1 MAKPKEF
8 QGKVKR
14 IYKYCADKISV
25 ITIKQHIEKLVPSW
39 GKAVFK
45 STYKIWKAAIFSLF
59 CFLFF
64 YYFLGS
70 QIAENID
77 VQTQYL
83 LPKQQSAKMETA
95 NAMNFL
101 LKREVDD
108 KMWTPNLPPLFP
120 AYVLDNMPNF
130 QIGIVDAVQD
140 INDILRRM
148 EGINAEQY
156 DDLQKAGQLLNYAP
170 NIWLLSKKDTFNIAP
185 SSNTQYRK
193 AAKYLRKF
201 NERADFS
208 PHANHLPRF
217 MEQISRKL
225 TKLVFKSE
233 EHQQEHGGDIID
245 FRVDNIFYHNC
256 GYAFAL
262 SQICKAMG
270 ADYKEEILRH
280 NVYTE
285 WTYLLSSLQKAAEFQ
300 PVVVRS
306 GKPKD
311 LLTPNHLTEQNFYL
325 MRALVAVEKIRTA
338 LAKGATVDAN

>member
-1 MAKPKEF
+1 MAKQHEF
-8 QGKVKR
+8 QEKVKKIYERFVAKIR
-14 IYKYCADKISV
+14 IIA
-25 ITIKQHIEKLVPSW
+25 IKQYLKKLVPNW
-39 GKAVFK
+39 CRTVLEN
-45 STYKIWKAAIFSLF
+45 TYKVWKTVLISSF

-70 QIAENID
+70 QIAEDID
-77 VQTQYL
+77 VQTKYL

-95 NAMNFL
+95 NAMSFL
-101 LKREVDD
+101 LKRELDD

-120 AYVLDNMPNF
+120 AYALDNMPNF
-130 QIGIVDAVQD
+130 QIGIVDAARD
-140 INDILRRM
+140 INVVLRRM

-156 DDLQKAGQLLNYAP
+156 DDLQRAGQLLNYAP
-170 NIWLLSKKDTFNIAP
+170 NVWLLSKKDAFNIAP

-208 PHANHLPRF
+208 PHANHLPQF

-225 TKLVFKSE
+225 TKLVLKSE

-245 FRVDNIFYHNC
+245 FRVDDIFYHNC

-262 SQICKAMG
+262 SQIVRAMG

-338 LAKGATVDAN
+338 LAQGAITDAD